1 MNRHSHKYK
10 FLFMSHRDEGGV
22 PDQAE
27 VGRPAGLGEEGH
39 DSAPLDNYPT
49 QVEQALIEG
58 DDFTERY
65 E

>member
-1 MNRHSHKYK
+1 MP
-10 FLFMSHRDEGGV
+10 HRDEGGV